1 MWQHFTFVIYLI
13 IKGEI
18 NVIKFKYAIHKQTKT
33 VIPYETFLEYYRN
46 NTDMF
51 LSNQSFSERMKA
63 MTKIETYLY
72 RPIDILTSD
81 DFEIIYDDILTYYE
95 IGDILWKTELKEENE
110 QLFTKLRDK
119 SEKMLS
125 LMYMYDIKL

>member
-1 MWQHFTFVIYLI
+1 M
-13 IKGEI
+13 
-18 NVIKFKYAIHKQTKT
+18 IKFKYAIHKQTKT

>member
-1 MWQHFTFVIYLI
+1 M
-13 IKGEI
+13 
-18 NVIKFKYAIHKQTKT
+18 IKFKYAIHKQTKT

-46 NTDMF
+46 NTNIL

-95 IGDILWKTELKEENE
+95 IGDILWKTEIKEENE
-110 QLFTKLRDK
+110 QLFCKLKDK
-119 SEKMLS
+119 SDKMLS

>member
-1 MWQHFTFVIYLI
+1 M
-13 IKGEI
+13 
-18 NVIKFKYAIHKQTKT
+18 IKFKCAIHKQTKT

-63 MTKIETYLY
+63 MTRIETYLY

-95 IGDILWKTELKEENE
+95 IGYILWKTRLREENE
-110 QLFTKLRDK
+110 QLFCKLKDK
-119 SEKMLS
+119 REKMLS

>member
-18 NVIKFKYAIHKQTKT
+18 NMIKFKCAIHKQTKT

-95 IGDILWKTELKEENE
+95 IGYILWKTELKEENE

>member
-1 MWQHFTFVIYLI
+1 M
-13 IKGEI
+13 
-18 NVIKFKYAIHKQTKT
+18 IKFKCAIHKQTKT

>member
-1 MWQHFTFVIYLI
+1 M
-13 IKGEI
+13 
-18 NVIKFKYAIHKQTKT
+18 IKFKCAIHKQTKT

-46 NTDMF
+46 NTDICF
-51 LSNQSFSERMKA
+51 SNQSFSERMKA
-63 MTKIETYLY
+63 MTRIETYFC

-95 IGDILWKTELKEENE
+95 IGYILWKTRLREENE

>member
-1 MWQHFTFVIYLI
+1 M
-13 IKGEI
+13 
-18 NVIKFKYAIHKQTKT
+18 IKFKCAIHKQTKA

-46 NTDMF
+46 NTDIL

-63 MTKIETYLY
+63 MTRIETYFY
-72 RPIDILTSD
+72 SPIDILISD

-95 IGDILWKTELKEENE
+95 IGDILWGTRLREENE
-110 QLFTKLRDK
+110 QLFYKLRDK
-119 SEKMLS
+119 SEEMLS

>member
-1 MWQHFTFVIYLI
+1 M
-13 IKGEI
+13 
-18 NVIKFKYAIHKQTKT
+18 IKFKYAIHKQTKA
-33 VIPYETFLEYYRN
+33 VIPYETFLECYKN
-46 NTDMF
+46 NMVVF
-51 LSNQSFSERMKA
+51 FSNQSFSEVMGA
-63 MTKIETYLY
+63 ITKPEINYC

-110 QLFTKLRDK
+110 QLFYKLRDK
-119 SEKMLS
+119 SDEMLS